1 MKTLV
6 IGDSCLDIF
15 KYGTSKRFSPEAPVP
30 VFTPEKEITN
40 PGMAANVANNIS
52 SFGVDCDLI
61 TNKNEIS
68 KIRFVD
74 LKSKQMIIRVDENDT
89 LPLDDNFDSIQEFE
103 LDKYD
108 GLVISD
114 YNKGFLTTENISFL
128 LNAKIPTFLQT
139 NKKLDDWCLNSN
151 FIKINESEYNN
162 SKEFIEA
169 NKKNLETKLIVT
181 VGENGCMFNNENYK
195 IKNKKD
201 IRDLSGAGD
210 TFLAGFV
217 YKYISTKNEILSIEF
232 AQEMASAVIELS
244 GVNVAGK
251 SKKNF
256 TTLTL

>member
-52 SFGVDCDLI
+52 SFGVDCDLV

-89 LPLDDNFDSIQEFE
+89 LPLDDNFDNIQEFE
-103 LDKYD
+103 LGKYD

-169 NKKNLETKLIVT
+169 NKKTLEAKLIVT
-181 VGENGCMFNNENYK
+181 VGENGCMFNNEKYK

-232 AQEMASAVIELS
+232 AQEMASAVVELP

>member
-52 SFGVDCDLI
+52 SFGVDCDLV

-169 NKKNLETKLIVT
+169 NKKNLETKLIIT

-232 AQEMASAVIELS
+232 AQEMASAVVELS

>member
-1 MKTLV
+1 MKILV

-15 KYGTSKRFSPEAPVP
+15 KYGASKRFSPEAPVP

-89 LPLDDNFDSIQEFE
+89 LPLDDNFDNIQEFE

-232 AQEMASAVIELS
+232 AQEMASAVVELS

>member
-52 SFGVDCDLI
+52 SFGVDCDLV

>member
-52 SFGVDCDLI
+52 SFGVDCDLV

-89 LPLDDNFDSIQEFE
+89 LPLDDNFDNIQEFE
-103 LDKYD
+103 LGKYD

-232 AQEMASAVIELS
+232 AQEMASAVVELS